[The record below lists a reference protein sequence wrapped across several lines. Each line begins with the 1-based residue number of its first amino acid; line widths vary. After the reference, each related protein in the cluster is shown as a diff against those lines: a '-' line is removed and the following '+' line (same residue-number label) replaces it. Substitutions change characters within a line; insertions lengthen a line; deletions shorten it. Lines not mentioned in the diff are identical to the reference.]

1 MLRRVMD
8 TREEELQSLGVYL
21 TVYTVHV
28 LTQHVNAA
36 RVNAAHVNALVVQC

>member
-21 TVYTVHV
+21 TVYTVRV
-28 LTQHVNAA
+28 LQHVNAA
-36 RVNAAHVNALVVQC
+36 RVNALVVQC